1 MTSPDPNA
9 KRAAR
14 RAPLPVWWLLS
25 LVFHALLF
33 GWLLFFSPIRII
45 NSASERSHPAS
56 KISPARAAQI
66 MEQVR
71 EQQAGALSEEVQK
84 LEAIRRE
91 LAELETGKREELRRT
106 LTNAP
111 ADALDKVTALQQQA
125 AQAQTNASEAMAA
138 AEKQLQTAAAVGGQT
153 NAAAMPEAGEAAKA
167 ALETAGQLQAQAL
180 ETLAVADPR
189 FEAAYQAQAEASAAQ
204 SRAALAQ
211 AEAMGRLSA
220 AAAIR
225 SGADPKQKELA
236 AATEALRNTESQL
249 AAAYTNVAAVSN
261 RLQQLR
267 AEVAGEVVT
276 TGKKKMSS
284 AQMAAGNLQKNLTRA
299 ESQLPRLQQR
309 VNEQTARVAKF
320 TTPGASAAERGVEM
334 ERSAAEKQTEA
345 RQLQATARSAQAS
358 AATAF
363 ANAQSGQA
371 TSAPSEA
378 APAPS
383 APKDLAGVYQA
394 AMQTESELAETYR
407 RLRATDLAMA
417 RQIPLARALELT
429 EVARPARPDL
439 ASQLRGAAA
448 NGADLETQRQ
458 VVQDVRSEIGTMRS
472 LADSMLAQAR
482 GLSQTGVSQQQNLAQ
497 LAAEDEGQRAKD
509 LTGAMRSGT
518 GTGASG
524 AAGLASGTAGAR
536 SGSTGGRPASGG
548 GGAGSASG
556 PDAGR
561 DPGSSAPPPIS
572 KNLAALPGRVV
583 GANAVPGRWM
593 FVDSW
598 YVLGPFD
605 NTGRAN
611 LEKQFPPET
620 VVDLNAEYLGKL
632 GMPVRWEF
640 YQSSEPRIVAPFDNF
655 FPPGAGGAGGSQ
667 AVKFRELEYIIY
679 YGYTELRAVE
689 ACDVWLGVG
698 SDDFSKVWLNDQLVW
713 ASGKEQKDWRVD
725 EGFRKVRLQKGV
737 NRILYRVENGHSR
750 TDFSLVLCAAD
761 DRQGAAPGSNP

>member
-1 MTSPDPNA
+1 MDSNLNPA
-9 KRAAR
+9 SR
-14 RAPLPVWWLLS
+14 RAPLPVWWLVS

-33 GWLLFFSPIRII
+33 GWLIFFSPIRVIHT
-45 NSASERSHPAS
+45 AADRSSPAS
-56 KISPARAAQI
+56 NISPARAAQI
-66 MEQVR
+66 MELVR
-71 EQQAGALSEEVQK
+71 EQQAGALSEEVRK

-91 LAELETGKREELRRT
+91 LAELEAHKREELRRT

-111 ADALDKVTALQQQA
+111 ADALDKVATLQQQA
-125 AQAQTNASEAMAA
+125 AQAQTNASLAMAA
-138 AEKQLQTAAAVGGQT
+138 AEQQLQSAIANGDLTQT
-153 NAAAMPEAGEAAKA
+153 VTNPVAGPEVKMAQESAR
-167 ALETAGQLQAQAL
+167 QLQAQAL

-189 FEAAYQAQAEASAAQ
+189 FEAAYQAQAEASAGQ
-204 SRAALAQ
+204 SRAELAQ
-211 AEAMGRLSA
+211 AEVMGRLSA

-236 AATEALRNTESQL
+236 AAAEALRNTESQL

-261 RLQQLR
+261 RLQQLQ
-267 AEVAGEVVT
+267 AEAAGEVVS
-276 TGKKKMSS
+276 TGKKKMSN

-309 VNEQTARVAKF
+309 VNDLTARVATF
-320 TTPGASAAERGVEM
+320 STPGASAAERAAEM
-334 ERSAAEKQTEA
+334 ERGAVEKQTEA
-345 RQLQATARSAQAS
+345 RQLQTAASAIQAR

-378 APAPS
+378 SPAPS

-394 AMQTESELAETYR
+394 AVQTESELAETYR
-407 RLRATDLAMA
+407 RLRATDLVMT

-439 ASQLRGAAA
+439 ASQLHWAAA

-458 VVQDVRSEIGTMRS
+458 VVQDVRSEMGAMVS
-472 LADSMLAQAR
+472 LADSMVSQAR

-497 LAAEDEGQRAKD
+497 LAVEDEGQRAKD

-518 GTGASG
+518 RAGVSSATGSAD
-524 AAGLASGTAGAR
+524 GTAGAG
-536 SGSTGGRPASGG
+536 SGSTDSDQAGSGAG
-548 GGAGSASG
+548 ESGSASG
-556 PDAGR
+556 SNAGR

-593 FVDSW
+593 YVDSW

-632 GMPVRWEF
+632 GLPVRWEF

-655 FPPGAGGAGGSQ
+655 FPPGAGGVGGSQ

-713 ASGKEQKDWRVD
+713 ASGKEQKVWRVD

-737 NRILYRVENGHSR
+737 NRILYRVENGQSR
-750 TDFSLVLCAAD
+750 TDFSLVLSAAEN
-761 DRQGAAPGSNP
+761 RSGMAPLSHP